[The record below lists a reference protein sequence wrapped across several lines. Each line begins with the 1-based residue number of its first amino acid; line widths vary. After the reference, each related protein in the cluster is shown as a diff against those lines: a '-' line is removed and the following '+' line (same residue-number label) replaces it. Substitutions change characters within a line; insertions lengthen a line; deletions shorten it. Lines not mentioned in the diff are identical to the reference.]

1 MNVTNGHEKLPDVVN
16 INDVTLGDIDANYVL
31 NELENLKVEISILR
45 NDMSAFLKA
54 LATIPNNTSQQ
65 EYYNVIILR
74 LQAMQSLIKDYCV
87 HYNKFLPVINF
98 SQVQLGR
105 DVEVLSQQ
113 HESGSGVST
122 KGYDGN
128 QSLKSEPNK

>member
-54 LATIPNNTSQQ
+54 LATISNSTSQQ

-113 HESGSGVST
+113 HESG
-122 KGYDGN
+122 
-128 QSLKSEPNK
+128 

>member
-113 HESGSGVST
+113 HKSSSGVST